1 MTATIAPPTT
11 PIVGVV
17 PPSARVTLGSFFSG
31 FGGLDMA
38 VEEVFDAETLWL
50 SDIDPG
56 ACKVLNYRFPH
67 IPNLG
72 DITTIKW
79 TPDCPTCGIPT
90 VAVWVGDMG
99 DRAYRCA
106 DHGNWPLDIATGD
119 NPALVDMEAGG
130 SPCFPAG
137 TLVDTRDG
145 YRPIEDI
152 RVGDEVRTHRV
163 RYMPVVQTM
172 NRTAQTDAISIK
184 VMGSP
189 AFVTTDEHPFYVRT
203 KRRVWDNA
211 RRCYVRTWSDPDWVA
226 AGQLTRTHFVGYQID
241 VPSPEVEP
249 IGEAL
254 AYVIGRWLGDG
265 WLRTAARK
273 GGPTGRRGSRVTSRW
288 WQVLICCAH
297 AEADRL
303 AEHLEAA
310 NLRATRRKE
319 RTDTKFTVSSQA
331 LVKLLEGFGRGAHG
345 KRVPGW
351 VYLLPIAEQAAIWRG
366 WVDSDGSTQ
375 PDGQIRVTTVSPDL
389 AHGMARVARNA
400 HRRAVAVHRFKVSS
414 ESTIEGRAVTQRD
427 LYQVCLPLRNRE
439 AFEEDGWIWA
449 PVRSVTPAGPVAR
462 VYNIGVKDDESY
474 TAWGVTVHNCQDVS
488 TAGARA
494 GMVEGTRSNLWQA
507 MREGIYRLQPA
518 LVVWE
523 NVAGVLSAKA
533 ASQSLPDHL
542 DAAIRHHLTV
552 SEETRY
558 DIVRQRHRRAAVR
571 LMESRQGHVGV
582 PYPQPALRALGRVLG
597 DMASLG
603 FDAEWGGIQA
613 SDVGAP
619 HGRKREFVLSVHPAR
634 ARILARRLEAARQAI
649 RAW

>member
-17 PPSARVTLGSFFSG
+17 PPGARVTLGSFFSG

-56 ACKVLNYRFPH
+56 ACKVLDYRFPH

-130 SPCFPAG
+130 SPC
-137 TLVDTRDG
+137 
-145 YRPIEDI
+145 
-152 RVGDEVRTHRV
+152 
-163 RYMPVVQTM
+163 
-172 NRTAQTDAISIK
+172 
-184 VMGSP
+184 
-189 AFVTTDEHPFYVRT
+189 
-203 KRRVWDNA
+203 
-211 RRCYVRTWSDPDWVA
+211 
-226 AGQLTRTHFVGYQID
+226 
-241 VPSPEVEP
+241 
-249 IGEAL
+249 
-254 AYVIGRWLGDG
+254 
-265 WLRTAARK
+265 
-273 GGPTGRRGSRVTSRW
+273 
-288 WQVLICCAH
+288 
-297 AEADRL
+297 
-303 AEHLEAA
+303 
-310 NLRATRRKE
+310 
-319 RTDTKFTVSSQA
+319 
-331 LVKLLEGFGRGAHG
+331 
-345 KRVPGW
+345 
-351 VYLLPIAEQAAIWRG
+351 
-366 WVDSDGSTQ
+366 
-375 PDGQIRVTTVSPDL
+375 
-389 AHGMARVARNA
+389 
-400 HRRAVAVHRFKVSS
+400 
-414 ESTIEGRAVTQRD
+414 
-427 LYQVCLPLRNRE
+427 
-439 AFEEDGWIWA
+439 
-449 PVRSVTPAGPVAR
+449 
-462 VYNIGVKDDESY
+462 
-474 TAWGVTVHNCQDVS
+474 QDVS

-533 ASQSLPDHL
+533 ASQSLPEHL